1 MNTYVLICCHN
12 GEKYIEDQI
21 NSILTQ
27 AHSITAIV
35 IHDFNSKDNTLNII
49 NSISTEKP
57 GLINVIHHQDA
68 PGASLSF
75 FRAISLIAR
84 EINNDDCIFF
94 ADQDDVWLPSKVER
108 VRKEFERLM
117 ASTTS
122 GHVAVFHDVKVV
134 DEKLFELRPTYYTGN
149 PFSIPRDLAPDR
161 LLLANPVIGHT
172 MAVSGRL
179 LRKVASVRNPSA
191 YLMHDW
197 AMVLFAS
204 RLGAIGFIPIALSLY
219 RQHSSN
225 VLGAYGRRRFHNIIG
240 RILRFS
246 DSVCQQARAFG
257 KDLGDSSDGNTLIHR
272 ITSSSRAVGY
282 AWLSVS
288 ALLNGPTYQ
297 RKLLSLF
304 IGWHSLVYALTK
316 RD

>member
-1 MNTYVLICCHN
+1 MNIYVLICCHN
-12 GEKYIEDQI
+12 GEKYIKDQI
-21 NSILTQ
+21 NSILIQ
-27 AHSITAIV
+27 SHSITAIK
-35 IHDFNSKDNTLNII
+35 IHDFSSKDDTLK
-49 NSISTEKP
+49 ISNEISENKP
-57 GLINVIHHQDA
+57 ELISVIHHQDA
-68 PGASLSF
+68 PGAGLSF
-75 FRAISLIAR
+75 FRAMSLIAG
-84 EINNDDCIFF
+84 EVNDDDCIFF
-94 ADQDDVWLPSKVER
+94 ADQDDVWLPSKVES
-108 VRKEFERLM
+108 VLKEFQRLM
-117 ASTTS
+117 AANTT
-122 GHVAVFHDVKVV
+122 GHVAIFHDVKVV
-134 DEKLFELRPTYYTGN
+134 DENLTELRPTYYTGN

-179 LRKVASVRNPSA
+179 LRKVASVRDPSA

-204 RLGAIGFIPIALSLY
+204 RLGEIGFIPTALSLY

-225 VLGAYGRRRFHNIIG
+225 VLGAYGRRRYYNIFG
-240 RILRFS
+240 RIFRFS
-246 DSVCQQARAFG
+246 DNVCQQARAFA
-257 KDLGDSSDGNTLIHR
+257 KDLGDSAGDNKLIR
-272 ITSSSRAVGY
+272 RLTISSRATGY